1 MLTKATTDL
10 HSMGF
15 KDIINADSSHG
26 EALEEPI
33 LTSGHGAGLL
43 PEKFLRKS
51 SQPEHISVREIFYL
65 TTCSA

>member
-1 MLTKATTDL
+1 
-10 HSMGF
+10 MGF

-51 SQPEHISVREIFYL
+51 SQPEHISVRELFK
-65 TTCSA
+65 